1 MKVIILF
8 FTMIQLFCADEGI
21 IQFDHGL
28 SPPSPPSSPVAPP
41 EPPVPNVWFP
51 WFTSSPS
58 QPPTSPEPTTSSSSP
73 LPYYYPSMPSPP
85 EVMWTSQ
92 KSYNLEDVLKIDN
105 KLEKFYIKQEQKLSN
120 KLAYLEN
127 KIDGIRSLL
136 REIKSITSVD
146 AFD

>member
-8 FTMIQLFCADEGI
+8 FTMIQLFCADEDI

-28 SPPSPPSSPVAPP
+28 SPPSPP
-41 EPPVPNVWFP
+41 
-51 WFTSSPS
+51 
-58 QPPTSPEPTTSSSSP
+58 SSP

-85 EVMWTSQ
+85 EVMWTRQ
-92 KSYNLEDVLKIDN
+92 KGYDVEDILKIDK
-105 KLEKFYIKQEQKLSN
+105 KLEKFYIKQDQKVSN

-136 REIKSITSVD
+136 REIKSIASVD